1 MFSPD
6 ATLHS
11 IHGTSSRNPR
21 RRQRKD
27 SESIRQQPKR
37 KRSKISEDIF
47 IPPPGAK
54 VNGNG
59 SALMN
64 GHAGRGEGEGSS
76 YTLDMP
82 VREKKPSVKRSHKD
96 DGSLDLVCT
105 RYTTDG
111 YMTDMLLVLD
121 KKRELHR
128 QETTRISNSFKQEPS
143 GYVFASALLQP
154 Y

>member
-1 MFSPD
+1 
-6 ATLHS
+6 
-11 IHGTSSRNPR
+11 
-21 RRQRKD
+21 
-27 SESIRQQPKR
+27 
-37 KRSKISEDIF
+37 
-47 IPPPGAK
+47 
-54 VNGNG
+54 
-59 SALMN
+59 MN
-64 GHAGRGEGEGSS
+64 GHAGHGEGVGSS

-105 RYTTDG
+105 HYTTDG

-143 GYVFASALLQP
+143 GHVFASALLQP
-154 Y
+154 C